1 MELIVNLHG
10 KHAATLEAGDDRWL
24 HAEPTGMGPMSAPIS
39 AAWAETSEPRQLERW
54 LDGCLPENGLLG
66 RYRGRAKAM
75 LQAAGVACETPK
87 AAQMLCANADAE
99 FAGAIRTDTHRTRSA
114 AARAATGPSIDPA
127 SRPGRT
133 PTPKRGEGT
142 EYFYLIEQGRTGPV
156 GLYVSD
162 HATDDSSLY

>member
-114 AARAATGPSIDPA
+114 AATSGYERLTETEIGRRLAEADRIARGLGP
-127 SRPGRT
+127 RT
-133 PTPKRGEGT
+133 RLPDAPEGT
-142 EYFYLIEQGRTGPV
+142 ALSGMRG
-156 GLYVSD
+156 
-162 HATDDSSLY
+162 